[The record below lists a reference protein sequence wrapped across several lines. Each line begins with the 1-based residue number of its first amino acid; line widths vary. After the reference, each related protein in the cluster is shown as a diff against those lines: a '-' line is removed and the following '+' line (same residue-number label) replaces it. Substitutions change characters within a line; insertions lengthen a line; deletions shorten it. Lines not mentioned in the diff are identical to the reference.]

1 MKKAT
6 LISLAIF
13 SEVAFVFAEITGDQ
27 LFQNVMK
34 AIFEPL
40 LQLMIVIA
48 SLYFLFGVV
57 KFIWAAREG
66 KEEDMNKGKLHLL
79 WGTVGLFIMLS
90 IGGILRLLNS
100 SVGGM
105 F

>member
-1 MKKAT
+1 MKKAAYII
-6 LISLAIF
+6 LLSALDSSI
-13 SEVAFVFAEITGDQ
+13 AFAQITGDQ
-27 LFQNVMK
+27 LFQNVMV
-34 AIFEPL
+34 AIFQPL

-48 SLYFLFGVV
+48 SLYFLFGVF

-66 KEEDMNKGKLHLL
+66 KEDDMNKGKMHLL
-79 WGTVGLFIMLS
+79 WGTIGLFIMLS
-90 IGGILRLLNS
+90 IGGILRALNA